1 VLYTVILNGCI
12 LCIVTKIYHTPLA
25 RLTIMVN
32 TVNVSKYSGTP
43 PYEGANNAAR
53 KIKGGPLYSKEEI
66 EPLLAGGGSSVI
78 AWTNKCKADLQK
90 ESLDVGDVVE
100 FIRVCLRSGKFKGSE
115 WCKQKP
121 TGPWAACDAYQIF
134 VNKWLDT
141 ARREMEFEYYVKFAI
156 AKTGRV
162 LMTVS
167 CHGPEERY

>member
-1 VLYTVILNGCI
+1 MRS
-12 LCIVTKIYHTPLA
+12 LA

-32 TVNVSKYSGTP
+32 TMNVSKYSDAP
-43 PYEGANNAAR
+43 PPEGVDNAAR

-66 EPLLAGGGSSVI
+66 LPLLANDGSAVI

-90 ESLDVGDVVE
+90 ESLDVTDVAQY
-100 FIRVCLRSGKFKGSE
+100 IRVCLRSGTFKGSE

-156 AKTGRV
+156 AKTGK
-162 LMTVS
+162 LLLTVS